1 MNKDMRSKLITVA
14 VVLGLSVYSSIVHAE
29 KKAEEIE
36 QENQKASKVERD
48 SAEKP
53 KRNETLKEFTP
64 SEEISIDKP
73 VAFPV
78 DI

>member
-1 MNKDMRSKLITVA
+1 MQYKRIIMLLLSATLIFTADVFAETTTENSKQQ
-14 VVLGLSVYSSIVHAE
+14 
-29 KKAEEIE
+29 KKPTARQTDKEPV
-36 QENQKASKVERD
+36 SKPSGR
-48 SAEKP
+48 K
-53 KRNETLKEFTP
+53 NTLKEFVP

>member
-1 MNKDMRSKLITVA
+1 MRSKLIAVA
-14 VVLGLSVYSSIVHAE
+14 LVLTISLYSSIVHAE
-29 KKAEEIE
+29 NKTEELE
-36 QENQKASKVERD
+36 LEKENQKASKVERE
-48 SAEKP
+48 SVKKP
-53 KRNETLKEFTP
+53 KRTETLKEFIP

>member
-1 MNKDMRSKLITVA
+1 MRSKLTAVA
-14 VVLGLSVYSSIVHAE
+14 LMLTISLYSSIVHAE
-29 KKAEEIE
+29 KKTEGLEK
-36 QENQKASKVERD
+36 ENQKASKVERE
-48 SAEKP
+48 SVKKP
-53 KRNETLKEFTP
+53 KRNETLKEFIP